1 MVTKTESKSSTPNF
15 ATDLPSIEQAS
26 QRIRDLNERLIESTK
41 SAGIVALD
49 AYEKGLQSLVDFET
63 KVASASQLEWV
74 SAVATTHAKFVS
86 DMSASYTKAARDLL
100 N

>member
-1 MVTKTESKSSTPNF
+1 MATSTESTSSTPNF
-15 ATDLPSIEQAS
+15 ADLPSMEEAS
-26 QRIRDLNERLIESTK
+26 ERIRDLNERLIESSK

-74 SAVATTHAKFVS
+74 SAVATTHAKFVT
-86 DMSASYTKAARDLL
+86 DLSASYSQAARDLL

>member
-1 MVTKTESKSSTPNF
+1 MVTNTESTSSTPDF
-15 ATDLPSIEQAS
+15 STDLPSMEEAA

-74 SAVATTHAKFVS
+74 SAVATTHAKFVT
-86 DMSASYTKAARDLL
+86 DMSASYSKAARDLL